1 MIVVIIYFAFLCIHE
16 TTRNKQLISINKTL
30 MRKNYHL
37 ALILCSFFVIQTA
50 KADLEHNNDT
60 IKSYNMDEVVI
71 TSSTKETNDLRLLPG
86 AVSIIS
92 PQTIGARQIG
102 TLKDISS
109 FIPNLYM
116 PDYGSKMTS
125 AIYIR
130 GIGARSSG
138 QSIGLYV
145 DNVPYL
151 DKSAFDFELSD
162 IQRLEVL
169 RGPQGTLYGRNAMG
183 GIINIYTLSPLEYQ
197 GTKLSVSGG
206 NYGTFRAKASHYNK
220 LSNTVGIS
228 VGGYYDRND
237 GFFINTFEGKNTKAD
252 REQSAGGRMKLDWQI
267 LPQLKAQYIFNFDY
281 TDQGAFPYGKYNKE
295 TGVVEPISIND
306 PSSYL
311 RRMLNNSLFLEY
323 TTDQFVLSSTT
334 GYQYL
339 KDDMRMDQDYSAKS
353 IFTLNQKQKQKAWSE
368 EIAIRSNHTSNY
380 QWSFGAYGFYN
391 SLNTDGPVTFK
402 KDGIQEILQD
412 AFDQLKNDNPKM
424 PTLTVMGKDD
434 QIYFPGNFDTPT
446 YGLALFHQSTYNNLF
461 TDGLSITAGVRL
473 DYERAKLKYNSSV
486 EGMSMNVKMEPMH
499 PGMPPI
505 NMTLPMEAPLKGN
518 ESQEFLQ
525 VLPKVSLRYQC
536 TPSTFTYVSVAKG
549 YKTGGYNVQ
558 MFGDLVQAQAKYNL
572 MKKFMPSAAVEP
584 LPVSQVAAFKPEHSW
599 NYEAGVRSELIKN
612 RLNAELTLFYMDIQD
627 IQLTQFVNS
636 GSGRMITNAG
646 KANSFGAEVS
656 LRAKL
661 TEELTA
667 DLNYGFTRATFGE
680 YLFDEKIGS
689 EVTQTNCKGNYV
701 PYTPRHTVSLG
712 AQYNKLLRN
721 QWIDQFIVAA
731 QFNAA
736 GRIYWTEKN
745 DISQAFYGTLNGKIG
760 VRKGIVR
767 IDAWARNITNTDY
780 QAFYFE
786 SFNTPYIQKG
796 KPFQIGADITVTF

>member
-1 MIVVIIYFAFLCIHE
+1 MKKYYLHA
-16 TTRNKQLISINKTL
+16 
-30 MRKNYHL
+30 L
-37 ALILCSFFVIQTA
+37 AICSLFSMQTV
-50 KADLEHNNDT
+50 KAELEHGNDT
-60 IKSYNMDEVVI
+60 IKSYNFDEVVI
-71 TSSTKETNDLRLLPG
+71 TSSTKETNDLRLFPG
-86 AVSIIS
+86 AVSILS
-92 PQTIGARQIG
+92 PQAIGARQISS
-102 TLKDISS
+102 LKDISS
-109 FIPNLYM
+109 SVPNLYM

-138 QSIGLYV
+138 QSIGMYV
-145 DNVPYL
+145 DNVPLL
-151 DKSAFDFELSD
+151 DKSVFDFELSD
-162 IQRLEVL
+162 IQRIEVL

-206 NYGTFRAKASHYNK
+206 NYGTFQAKASHYAK
-220 LSNTVGIS
+220 LSNTVGLS

-237 GFFINTFEGKNTKAD
+237 GFFINTFENKNTRAD
-252 REQSAGGRMKLDWQI
+252 REQSAGGRLKLDWQI
-267 LPQLKAQYIFNFDY
+267 LPRLKAQYAFNFDY
-281 TDQGAFPYGKYNKE
+281 TDQGAFPYGRYNKE
-295 TGVVEPISIND
+295 TGIVEPISIND

-323 TTDQFVLSSTT
+323 TTDRFILTSTT

-339 KDDMRMDQDYSAKS
+339 KDDMKMDQDYSPKS

-368 EIAIRSNHTSNY
+368 EIAIRSNTMSNY
-380 QWSFGAYGFYN
+380 QWSFGVYGFYN

-412 AFDQLKNDNPKM
+412 AFDQLKNENPKM
-424 PTLTVMGKDD
+424 PTLTVMGKND

-461 TDGLSITAGVRL
+461 TDGLSITAGIRL
-473 DYERAKLKYNSSV
+473 DYERARLKYNSSV
-486 EGMSMNVKMEPMH
+486 EDMNMNVKMDPVR

-505 NMTLPMEAPLKGN
+505 DMTLPMNARLEGK
-518 ESQEFLQ
+518 ESQEFSQ

-536 TPSTFTYVSVAKG
+536 TPATFTYASIAKG

-558 MFGDLVQAQAKYNL
+558 MFGDLVQAQAKYDL
-572 MKKFMPSAAVEP
+572 MKKFMPDAAEEP
-584 LPVSQVAAFKPEHSW
+584 LPVSQAAAFKPEHSW
-599 NYEAGVRSELIKN
+599 NYEAGVRSELIKG
-612 RLNAELTLFYMDIQD
+612 RLHTELTVFYMDIRD

-646 KANSFGAEVS
+646 KARSFGTEVS
-656 LRAKL
+656 LRARL
-661 TEELTA
+661 TDELTA

-680 YLFDEKIGS
+680 YLFDEKVGS
-689 EVTQTNCKGNYV
+689 EIVQTNCKGNYV
-701 PYTPRHTVSLG
+701 PYTPRHTFSVG
-712 AQYNKLLRN
+712 AQYNKLFSN
-721 QWIDQFIVAA
+721 QWIDQFIAAA

-736 GRIYWTEKN
+736 GTIYWTEKN
-745 DISQAFYGTLNGKIG
+745 DISQPFYGILNAKVGI
-760 VRKGIVR
+760 RKGIVR
-767 IDAWARNITNTDY
+767 LDAWARNITDTDY

-786 SFNTPYIQKG
+786 SFQTPYIQKG
-796 KPFQIGADITVTF
+796 KPFQVGADITVTF